1 LNQQTIGE
9 VSKMIDLRRVFTV
22 TALFVIGS
30 VICGC
35 GGPKVLYL
43 KNNVHAQR
51 GPRDIK
57 ASYANWTNP
66 GAGHMVIPVNT
77 PIRTGRWRGGFYFV
91 TLDTRRR
98 VYFELNQRNALATP
112 SEYIDLIAASS
123 EVPLDQMSEIA
134 RKGIRTG
141 KAYAGM
147 SKDGVRIALG
157 YPAAHRTPSLDSDTW
172 TYWQNRH
179 RRLLIHFDENGKVT
193 RIGY

>member
-1 LNQQTIGE
+1 MKMRKIVHICILLSFMLVFIGFPAYADAE
-9 VSKMIDLRRVFTV
+9 TR
-22 TALFVIGS
+22 
-30 VICGC
+30 
-35 GGPKVLYL
+35 YL
-43 KNNVHAQR
+43 KNNIHYQERPGR
-51 GPRDIK
+51 GGKIECK

-112 SEYIDLIAASS
+112 SEYIDLITASS
-123 EVPLDQMSEIA
+123 EVPLDDLSEID

-141 KAYAGM
+141 KAYVGM

-172 TYWQNRH
+172 IYWENRH
-179 RRLLIHFDENGKVT
+179 RRLMIRFNQDGKVT